1 MGNANNKRD
10 LASRQIRSVTYL
22 GMVVNIALSVVKV
35 VIGLAVSSLAMLADG
50 VHSLSDLATDV
61 VVLVG
66 ARLGA
71 REPDRTHPYGHGRL
85 ETFSAVLIALIL
97 MAVGGAM
104 VYKATMSI
112 ARNESTSAHWAIL
125 LGALVSILSKEWLYR
140 VTQTVAVKSHSAA
153 LYANAWHH
161 RSDAFSSVAVLIG
174 YLLLLVGFGH
184 GDQLA
189 AVAVGLMVIFVGVR
203 VIADS
208 LMELTEGAVD
218 PETAEHIKSV
228 ISADPAIRD
237 WHRLRTRTVGR
248 EVFLDVH
255 ILVDPELNVAAAHE
269 ISEGLEKKLDEEISR
284 PVHITVHIEPDLPAF
299 RR

>member
-1 MGNANNKRD
+1 MDNANNKRD

-50 VHSLSDLATDV
+50 IHSLSDLATDV

-85 ETFSAVLIALIL
+85 ETFSAILIALIL

-112 ARNESTSAHWAIL
+112 AQNESTSAHWAIL
-125 LGALVSILSKEWLYR
+125 LGALVSIFSKEWLYR

-255 ILVDPELNVAAAHE
+255 ILVDPELNVPAAHE

>member
-1 MGNANNKRD
+1 MGNANNKHD

-35 VIGLAVSSLAMLADG
+35 IIGLTVSSLAMLADG
-50 VHSLSDLATDV
+50 IHSLSDLATDV

-71 REPDRTHPYGHGRL
+71 REPDRSHPYGHGRL

-104 VYKATMSI
+104 VYKATMSM
-112 ARNESTSAHWAIL
+112 ARNESTSPHGAIL
-125 LGALVSILSKEWLYR
+125 LGALVSILAKEWLYR
-140 VTQTVAVKSHSAA
+140 MTKKVAVKSHSAA

-174 YLLLLVGFGH
+174 YLLLLVGFNH

-189 AVAVGLMVIFVGVR
+189 AIAVGLMVIFVGVR
-203 VIADS
+203 VIANS

-218 PETAEHIKSV
+218 PETLEHIKSV
-228 ISADPAIRD
+228 ISADAAIRD

>member
-1 MGNANNKRD
+1 M
-10 LASRQIRSVTYL
+10 RSVTHL
-22 GMVVNIALSVVKV
+22 GMVVNIGLSVLKV

-50 VHSLSDLATDV
+50 IHSLSDLTTDV
-61 VVLVG
+61 IVLVG

-71 REPDRTHPYGHGRL
+71 REPDRSHPYGHGRL
-85 ETFSAVLIALIL
+85 ETFSTILVALIL
-97 MAVGGAM
+97 TAVGGAM

-112 ARNESTSAHWAIL
+112 ARNESTLPHWAML
-125 LGALVSILSKEWLYR
+125 VGALVSILAKEWLYH
-140 VTQTVAVKSHSAA
+140 VTRNAAVKSHSAA

-174 YLLLLVGFGH
+174 YLLLLVGFSH

-208 LMELTEGAVD
+208 LVELTEGAVD
-218 PETAEHIKSV
+218 PETVEHIKSV

-269 ISEGLEKKLDEEISR
+269 ISEGLEKTLDEEISR

-299 RR
+299 RRSDLSILR

>member
-1 MGNANNKRD
+1 MGNANNKHD

-35 VIGLAVSSLAMLADG
+35 IIGLTVSSLAMFADG
-50 VHSLSDLATDV
+50 IHSLSDLVTDV

-85 ETFSAVLIALIL
+85 ETFSAILVALIL

-104 VYKATMSI
+104 AYKATMAI

-140 VTQTVAVKSHSAA
+140 VTKKVAVKSHSAA

-174 YLLLLVGFGH
+174 YVLLLVGFGH

-189 AVAVGLMVIFVGVR
+189 AIAVGLMVIFVGVR

-218 PETAEHIKSV
+218 PETVEHIKSV

-269 ISEGLEKKLDEEISR
+269 VSEGLERTLDEEISR
-284 PVHITVHIEPDLPAF
+284 PVHITVHIEPDLPVF